1 MRLTLRTRKGP
12 RAGFTILEIMV
23 VLLII
28 GLILGTVGRNAFQA
42 LFSGQE
48 KTARNQINLF
58 MSSLQDYWL
67 NNNKYPDS
75 LDALTQSEGAP
86 GGEPYMR
93 SIPLDPWQNEYHYEV
108 VPGGEPLILSYG
120 ADGQPGGEGKDADI
134 TSEIEN

>member
-1 MRLTLRTRKGP
+1 MRLIRRKQP

-67 NNNKYPDS
+67 NNNKYPDT
-75 LDALTQSEGAP
+75 LDELTQGEGAP

-93 SIPLDPWQNEYHYEV
+93 SIPLDPWQNEYHYEI
-108 VPGGEPLILSYG
+108 VPGGEPLIMSYG
-120 ADGQPGGEGKDADI
+120 GDGQPGGEGKDADI
-134 TSEIEN
+134 TSEIED